1 MGATAQLTA
10 AVEPANSTDKVMWA
24 TSDDKVLTVDA
35 SGKVTA
41 IANGKATV
49 TATAGDRSALVE
61 IAVTTPATSVTIS
74 GAPEKPLNVGG
85 TAQLTATVQSE
96 SSTDKVEWASSSE
109 NVLTVDA
116 DGLVTALAN
125 GEATITATAGEQTA
139 SVAITVV
146 TPAAGIELD
155 AEALTL

>member
-1 MGATAQLTA
+1 M
-10 AVEPANSTDKVMWA
+10 
-24 TSDDKVLTVDA
+24 
-35 SGKVTA
+35 
-41 IANGKATV
+41 
-49 TATAGDRSALVE
+49 
-61 IAVTTPATSVTIS
+61 TIS

-155 AEALTL
+155 AEALTLYVGDEPSQLEATVLPATASDKGVAWTSSNSDVAMVDDNGAVTPVGVGT